1 MIEKFGIGIDISN
14 IENFKNKPFK
24 NNKTLYEKLFS
35 DKEILYCTKFKNSA
49 EKFAGKFALKEA
61 LIKSI
66 NKKIYFLD
74 IETSYSNSK
83 PIVKLVNS
91 KTNYNFI
98 ISLSHD
104 NNLAVAVVISEE
116 IK

>member
-24 NNKTLYEKLFS
+24 NNKTFYEKLFS
-35 DKEILYCTKFKNSA
+35 NEEILYCTKFKNSA

-66 NKKIYFLD
+66 NKKIHLSE
-74 IETSYSNSK
+74 IETSHLNSK
-83 PIVKLVNS
+83 PIIKIVKNIKDYKFLASV
-91 KTNYNFI
+91 
-98 ISLSHD
+98 SHE
-104 NNLAVAVVISEE
+104 NEFAVAIILSL
-116 IK
+116 KN

>member
-24 NNKTLYEKLFS
+24 NNKTFYEKLFS
-35 DKEILYCTKFKNSA
+35 NEEILYCTKSKNSA

-83 PIVKLVNS
+83 PIVKLVNP

-104 NNLAVAVVISEE
+104 SNLAVAVVISEE

>member
-24 NNKTLYEKLFS
+24 NNKTFYEKLFS
-35 DKEILYCTKFKNSA
+35 NEEILYCTKSKNSA

-66 NKKIYFLD
+66 SQKIHPCK
-74 IETSYSNSK
+74 IETSHVKSK
-83 PIVKLVNS
+83 PMIKLIGI
-91 KTNYNFI
+91 KENYQFCV
-98 ISLSHD
+98 SLSHE
-104 NNLAVAVVISEE
+104 NNFAIAIVISEK
-116 IK
+116 IT